1 VQEEI
6 TRQEAKEMPRVTERE
21 TSDAKE
27 AAARL
32 GVAIATI
39 YRAAK
44 RGELDA
50 IRVGRRVLIR
60 NSSLH
65 RLLGE
70 KET

>member
-1 VQEEI
+1 MK
-6 TRQEAKEMPRVTERE
+6 RQEAKEMPGVTERE
-21 TSDAKE
+21 TSDVKE

-32 GVAIATI
+32 GVAVATI

-60 NSSLH
+60 NSSLQ

-70 KET
+70 QEN